1 AAFAVAIASLADATR
16 SPSLAVV
23 PLRNLLTASST
34 THYNP
39 LTKAHHLF
47 LRYAIQAKLYK
58 LALPVVVLPL
68 TEVVKGHQASIG
80 RLQVVDFLL
89 YTYYS
94 GIVFAALKRFDEA
107 VDCFRM
113 TLAAPSKSGASAIQM
128 EAWRKGV
135 LCFALSG
142 SSTGSGGSIVKGFEK
157 GGIGKC
163 VNGVVFK
170 VLDGCGAKKG
180 YIEFLSA
187 VEGAK
192 RGSVL
197 IELQKHAELF
207 MKSGNLGLAKQ
218 CASATHL
225 TQQHILKLTQT
236 YLTLSVS
243 DVTKA
248 VQETVFRPALPPT
261 TVSTKQ
267 QQLTQI
273 PSETITP
280 PQIKSHILQLINA
293 KKVHATINDSI
304 ADDTNGMVSFHDE
317 SETYADLN
325 ALIQLDALL
334 KTAMRVYTRVN
345 EMDKS
350 VGISKEY
357 LSRVG
362 QVGGTEDKRYMPNRM
377 GSFGFGGGSGSF
389 GGAGMFDGGDEGFG
403 DDDVMMDEDG
413 QF

>member
-1 AAFAVAIASLADATR
+1 
-16 SPSLAVV
+16 
-23 PLRNLLTASST
+23 
-34 THYNP
+34 
-39 LTKAHHLF
+39 
-47 LRYAIQAKLYK
+47 
-58 LALPVVVLPL
+58 
-68 TEVVKGHQASIG
+68 
-80 RLQVVDFLL
+80 
-89 YTYYS
+89 
-94 GIVFAALKRFDEA
+94 
-107 VDCFRM
+107 M
-113 TLAAPSKSGASAIQM
+113 TLAAPSRSGASAIQV

-142 SSTGSGGSIVKGFEK
+142 LSSGGGSIVKGFEK

-163 VNGVVFK
+163 VNSVVFK

-180 YIEFLSA
+180 YTEFLGA

-218 CASATHL
+218 CASTTHL

-243 DVTKA
+243 DIAKA
-248 VQETVFRPALPPT
+248 VQETVLHPVPSPGT
-261 TVSTKQ
+261 ISTKQ
-267 QQLTQI
+267 QLQQQQI
-273 PSETITP
+273 HIPTETTTPS
-280 PQIKSHILQLINA
+280 QIKSHILQLIDA

-304 ADDTNGMVSFHDE
+304 ADDTDGMVSFHDE
-317 SETYADLN
+317 PETYADLK
-325 ALIQLDALL
+325 ALVQLDALL

-357 LSRVG
+357 LLRAG
-362 QVGGTEDKRYMPNRM
+362 QAGGGAEDKGHMPNRL
-377 GSFGFGGGSGSF
+377 GSFGFAGGSGNF
-389 GGAGMFDGGDEGFG
+389 GGMFDGGDEGFG
-403 DDDVMMDEDG
+403 DDDDVVMMDEDG